1 MKNWGFAFT
10 SIFTQQFYPMKQNI
24 SALKILSFVLLVLF
38 AFTSCKNK
46 SQMLLK
52 SWKVENLK
60 YTKEVPEDLKPAIEH
75 QINEMRKNF
84 LLTYNADG
92 TYTTTLNNQN
102 LQGKWKLNWNSTKIE
117 TTSSQGEVKDFTIE
131 ELTDKTFHFKV
142 MEGKEEVT
150 FLMVASE

>member
-1 MKNWGFAFT
+1 
-10 SIFTQQFYPMKQNI
+10 
-24 SALKILSFVLLVLF
+24 
-38 AFTSCKNK
+38 
-46 SQMLLK
+46 MLLK

-142 MEGKEEVT
+142 MEGKEEVI

>member
-1 MKNWGFAFT
+1 MKIGSFAFT

-24 SALKILSFVLLVLF
+24 FALKILPFVLFTLF
-38 AFTSCKNK
+38 CLSSCKNK

-142 MEGKEEVT
+142 MEGKEEVI

>member
-1 MKNWGFAFT
+1 
-10 SIFTQQFYPMKQNI
+10 MKQNI
-24 SALKILSFVLLVLF
+24 SAFKILPFVLFGLFVLS
-38 AFTSCKNK
+38 SCKNK

-150 FLMVASE
+150 FLMVAAE

>member
-1 MKNWGFAFT
+1 MKIGRFAFT
-10 SIFTQQFYPMKQNI
+10 SIFTRQILPMKQNI
-24 SALKILSFVLLVLF
+24 SALKIATVVIFTWFTLS
-38 AFTSCKNK
+38 SCKSK

-52 SWKVENLK
+52 SWKVENLR

-84 LLTYNADG
+84 LLTYKADG
-92 TYTTTLNNQN
+92 TYTTTPNNQK

-117 TTSSQGEVKDFTIE
+117 TTSSQGELKDFTIE

-150 FLMVASE
+150 FLMVAAE